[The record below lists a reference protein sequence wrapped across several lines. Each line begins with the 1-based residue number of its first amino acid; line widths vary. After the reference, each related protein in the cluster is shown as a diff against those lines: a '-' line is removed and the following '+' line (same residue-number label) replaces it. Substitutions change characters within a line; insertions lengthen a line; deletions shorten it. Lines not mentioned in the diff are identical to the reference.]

1 MARSAP
7 IVITIFFFVIV
18 LLANEMGPTLVA
30 EAGTCFS
37 KSKHFV
43 GPCSKNANCAG
54 VCKSKKFSGGR
65 CIGSKCLC
73 TRQCPKDSKNDG
85 PPPPN
90 QDGEPTTPPPNQD
103 GEPTTPSPNLVDE
116 STTAAPSKSH

>member
-7 IVITIFFFVIV
+7 IVFTIFFFVIV

-37 KSKHFV
+37 KSKRFI
-43 GPCSKNANCAG
+43 GSCWGNAHCAS
-54 VCKSKKFSGGR
+54 VCKSEKLSGGH
-65 CIGSKCLC
+65 CSGSQCLC
-73 TRQCPKDSKNDG
+73 IRQCPKDSKNNG

-90 QDGEPTTPPPNQD
+90 QDGQPA
-103 GEPTTPSPNLVDE
+103 TPSPNLVAE